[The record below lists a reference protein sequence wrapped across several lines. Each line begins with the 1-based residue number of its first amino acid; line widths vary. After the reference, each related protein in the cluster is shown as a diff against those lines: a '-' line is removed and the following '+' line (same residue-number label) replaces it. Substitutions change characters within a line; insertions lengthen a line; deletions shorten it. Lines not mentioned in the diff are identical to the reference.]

1 MINNYAYEPTCKVG
15 NLQLQPYVYFA
26 KDGTTKM
33 ITRSKNHVCK
43 PGHPSQLFDPETMFR
58 YALPER
64 TLPLVSKGIRNKMVR
79 QPKAPRSNDT
89 HWYVTVDKGGI
100 LRPSSA
106 AFKYFNRGG
115 NNRNTWAYRRV
126 LKRNYAPA
134 RYNRSTGRFN
144 AVKAGSAYNTD
155 GVGVYTACQ
164 RRRMP

>member
-1 MINNYAYEPTCKVG
+1 MINHHTYQRSCNVG
-15 NLQLQPYVYFA
+15 NRTLQPYVYSR
-26 KDGTTKM
+26 KDGTTEIIK
-33 ITRSKNHVCK
+33 RSKCHVCK

-64 TLPLVSKGIRNKMVR
+64 TLSLVSKAIRNKMVR

-106 AFKYFNRGG
+106 AFKYFNCCD

-126 LKRNYAPA
+126 LKKNYAPA

-144 AVKAGSAYNTD
+144 VVKAGSAYNTD